1 MDTAWVI
8 AIASVLG
15 AGVTALGF
23 WMHLSDRITR
33 SQTEAT
39 NALQTAAEAGEDI
52 KEVRSAIPTLQT
64 SFALYRESVIE
75 KFATYEAVAAVE
87 RRLIESQAK
96 SEQRL
101 VDAISGINGRLDRLL
116 EAERG
121 R

>member
-1 MDTAWVI
+1 MDTAWLI
-8 AIASVLG
+8 AIGSVCC
-15 AGVTALGF
+15 AGVGVLGF

-33 SQTEAT
+33 AQTEAT

-52 KEVRSAIPTLQT
+52 KEARGAIAAMQT

-87 RRLIESQAK
+87 HRLIESQAK

-101 VDAISGINGRLDRLL
+101 VDAIAGINGRLDRLL